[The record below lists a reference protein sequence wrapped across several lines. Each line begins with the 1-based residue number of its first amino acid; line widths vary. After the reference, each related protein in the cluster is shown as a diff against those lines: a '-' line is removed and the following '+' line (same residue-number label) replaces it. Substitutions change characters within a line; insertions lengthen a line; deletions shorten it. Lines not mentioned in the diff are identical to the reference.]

1 MTEVPPSI
9 GPVVFG
15 TLGVG
20 WVMVRCPSEYDE
32 LMRRAGGAWE
42 PGAGQWLVHRRRSG
56 Q

>member
-1 MTEVPPSI
+1 LPPSI

-20 WVMVRCPSEYDE
+20 WGTCPGEYDA
-32 LMRRAGGAWE
+32 LMRRAGASGNLARDNGWSSD
-42 PGAGQWLVHRRRSG
+42 GGSG